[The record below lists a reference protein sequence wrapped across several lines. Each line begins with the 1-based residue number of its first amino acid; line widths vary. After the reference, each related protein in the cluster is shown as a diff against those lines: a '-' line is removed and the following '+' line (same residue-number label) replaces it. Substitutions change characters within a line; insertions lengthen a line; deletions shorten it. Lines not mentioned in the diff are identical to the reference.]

1 MQRIPAY
8 SPNRQVPRIG
18 WPTEFLGGRVLQR
31 GSRYTSGGP
40 LVVRTYFLA
49 YVLVKVGPSDALSLA
64 IAIMFRNVATFR
76 TTAR

>member
-1 MQRIPAY
+1 M
-8 SPNRQVPRIG
+8 
-18 WPTEFLGGRVLQR
+18 LQR

-49 YVLVKVGPSDALSLA
+49 YVWVKVGPSDAPLLA